1 MEMIDAGPLTTVQD
15 MGRIGYAAL
24 GYPQNGA
31 CDTYSMKLANL
42 FAGNGDSM
50 ETSAVLEFTMKGGA
64 IRFTAAHVLALAG
77 ADMGP
82 AVNGTSV
89 SIYSPIAVNAGD
101 VLTMG
106 MARAGIRCYLAVRGG
121 VCVPPVMGSRSTDIK
136 CGLGGFKGRA
146 LKRGDVLNAGTDT
159 EYMTLERFLTDMRG
173 LDALAG
179 ESAPWFCTP
188 SCCFRYRGMER
199 SVVLRTVAGP
209 QEEAFTRGGMDTFNG
224 GVYQLTGQCDRMAC
238 RLKGPPVETRKG
250 SDMISDGILAGS
262 VQIASDGMPM
272 VMMADHQTIGGY
284 AKIGTVITADL
295 PVLAQLRPGET
306 VVFRF
311 VPPEEGIRLCRKE
324 QRKLQWLKERMC
336 MR

>member
-1 MEMIDAGPLTTVQD
+1 MEIIEAGPLTTVQD

-31 CDTYSMKLANL
+31 CDKYSMKMANL
-42 FAGNGDSM
+42 FAGNGGSM

-82 AVNGTSV
+82 AVNGTPV
-89 SIYSPIAVNAGD
+89 SMYSPISVIAGD

-106 MARAGIRCYLAVRGG
+106 MARAGLRCYLAVCGG
-121 VCVPPVMGSRSTDIK
+121 ICVPLVLGSHSTDIK
-136 CGLGGFKGRA
+136 CGLGGFRGRA
-146 LKRGDVLNAGTDT
+146 LKKGDVLETGTDT
-159 EYMTLERFLTDMRG
+159 EFMSAVRFLPDMG

-179 ESAPWFCTP
+179 EFAPWFCTP
-188 SCCFRYRGMER
+188 SSRFRYRGLKR
-199 SVVLRTVAGP
+199 SVILRTVAGP
-209 QEEAFTRGGMDTFNG
+209 QEEAFTQRGMDTFSG
-224 GVYQLTGQCDRMAC
+224 GVYQLTQQCDRMAC
-238 RLKGPPVETRKG
+238 RLNGPPVEAREG
-250 SDMISDGILAGS
+250 SDVISDGILEGS

-284 AKIGTVITADL
+284 AKIGTVITADI
-295 PVLAQLRPGET
+295 PALAQLRPGET

-311 VPPEEGIRLCRKE
+311 VSPEEGIVLYRKE